1 MQSAPLATPD
11 PIIAIVSDPLS
22 LPIFNIPLSNT
33 AQSCRPIFDYCASAY
48 DIYYIDYLLST
59 VDKLFPHSPGYN
71 ATPPPPYTTT
81 PSEPTPTD
89 LLLPRCTCMHVI
101 GVIWQILNR
110 LCGFPLENAKKKT
123 YFYIHSMFMLEQF
136 LNVRKILLSTT

>member
-1 MQSAPLATPD
+1 MQSAPLVTPD

-48 DIYYIDYLLST
+48 DICSIDYLLST

-71 ATPPPPYTTT
+71 APPHHTQLPLQNPPP
-81 PSEPTPTD
+81 
-89 LLLPRCTCMHVI
+89 RI
-101 GVIWQILNR
+101 
-110 LCGFPLENAKKKT
+110 
-123 YFYIHSMFMLEQF
+123 YFYRAARACM
-136 LNVRKILLSTT
+136 

>member
-48 DIYYIDYLLST
+48 DICYIDYLLST

-71 ATPPPPYTTT
+71 IPPYTNT
-81 PSEPTPTD
+81 PSQPTPTD
-89 LLLPRCTCMHVI
+89 LLLPRCTCMHDI
-101 GVIWQILNR
+101 GVIRQILNR
-110 LCGFPLENAKKKT
+110 LCGFSSEPFLKKPF
-123 YFYIHSMFMLEQF
+123 FYI
-136 LNVRKILLSTT
+136 NP

>member
-48 DIYYIDYLLST
+48 DICSIDYLLST
-59 VDKLFPHSPGYN
+59 VDKLFPRSPGYN
-71 ATPPPPYTTT
+71 TPPHPGHNY
-81 PSEPTPTD
+81 PSTTD
-89 LLLPRCTCMHVI
+89 LLLPRCTCLHVI
-101 GVIWQILNR
+101 GVIGQILNR
-110 LCGFPLENAKKKT
+110 LCGFSEENAKKKT
-123 YFYIHSMFMLEQF
+123 HFYIHCMFILGLF
-136 LNVRKILLSTT
+136 LNVG